1 MPVPDT
7 GHKILDDIVDSIR
20 GYTVTGMSEFDEKR
34 LKRDI
39 EKIPSEHLRYMCW
52 GMFYAIKKD
61 AKQSLEYHNASL
73 VIEADLYGYRNY
85 GYGNFVDS
93 LYYLGYWSEALDMV
107 KQWHKQL
114 PSNES
119 KNSLR
124 KALFNNGLYTQAHAL
139 GHDDNAVEL
148 CQHIKLM
155 QDVLGSSFEQE
166 YARIHQEFVQYC
178 FKNGAVFSTAIK
190 PVRLLDPASGDEN
203 LILQVFSTIY
213 DEVSSAQLVPNFLND
228 SKVLQE
234 VSFELM
240 YRISFSIAS
249 LNHEH

>member
-7 GHKILDDIVDSIR
+7 GHKILGDIVDSIM
-20 GYTVTGMSEFDEKR
+20 GYAITGMSEFDEKR

-39 EKIPSEHLRYMCW
+39 EKIPGEHRRYMCW

-61 AKQSLEYHNASL
+61 AKQSLEYHNESL
-73 VIEADLYGYRNY
+73 IIKADLYRYRN
-85 GYGNFVDS
+85 FVGS
-93 LYYLGYWSEALDMV
+93 LYYLGCWSEALDMV

-148 CQHIKLM
+148 CQYIKLM

-178 FKNGAVFSTAIK
+178 FKNGAVFSPTIK
-190 PVRLLDPASGDEN
+190 PVRLLDPSSGDEN
-203 LILQVFSTIY
+203 LILQVFSTFD